1 MMRWESHSNGRP
13 GFSSLRV
20 PCEYPVSTPRV
31 PRDGSRIRTDG
42 RAFQAS
48 ECGVQ
53 VHQSAQPVLNQ
64 FYVDPRQLPVLLAT
78 RDRWATPLRFD
89 GEIGFSPIALFLAEF
104 LDGPPADVVRQ
115 LNTANFDA
123 YFQERSPPAPPAQDP
138 RWPSR
143 SAAMHRRA
151 WRCALAIMG

>member
-1 MMRWESHSNGRP
+1 MGVAFERTAGLFKP
-13 GFSSLRV
+13 SS
-20 PCEYPVSTPRV
+20 
-31 PRDGSRIRTDG
+31 
-42 RAFQAS
+42 AAS
-48 ECGVQ
+48 Q

-138 RWPSR
+138 RLPSR

-151 WRCALAIMG
+151 WRCALATTG

>member
-13 GFSSLRV
+13 GFASLRV
-20 PCEYPVSTPRV
+20 
-31 PRDGSRIRTDG
+31 
-42 RAFQAS
+42 AAS
-48 ECGVQ
+48 Q

-123 YFQERSPPAPPAQDP
+123 YFQERSPPAP
-138 RWPSR
+138 RWPSQ
-143 SAAMHRRA
+143 SAAMLRRA
-151 WRCALAIMG
+151 